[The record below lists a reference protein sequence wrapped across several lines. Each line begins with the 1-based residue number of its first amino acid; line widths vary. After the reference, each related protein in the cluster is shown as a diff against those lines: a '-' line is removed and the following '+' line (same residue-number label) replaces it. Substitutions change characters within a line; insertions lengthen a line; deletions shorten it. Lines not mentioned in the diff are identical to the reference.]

1 MSKQRRVREHRPSG
15 SGMQNFTA
23 GMSILMVLLVL
34 GLVVFFGLTAR
45 NRSVYVR
52 ENIGFSI
59 LLSDEMREGDIT
71 KMKRQLDKAPY
82 VKQSEY
88 ISKKQ
93 ALKEQTEAMGTDPAE
108 FLGYNPFKPSIEVKL
123 NSDYAN
129 SDSIEVIVK
138 QLKKNKYVQEVTYPK
153 DLMDAVNKNIR
164 GISIFLLG
172 LAVVLTFISFALI
185 NNIIRLTVYSKRF
198 LIHTMKLTGAS
209 WGFIRGPFVRRSMAM
224 GAVSALVA
232 DGLLW
237 LGASKLVE
245 WEPELS
251 SVITVEV
258 LGAVSLAVLLSG
270 LLLTWFC
277 AYLSV
282 GRYLRMKACEM
293 YYI

>member
-1 MSKQRRVREHRPSG
+1 
-15 SGMQNFTA
+15 MQNLTA
-23 GMSILMVLLVL
+23 GVSILMVLLVL

-45 NRSVYVR
+45 NLSVYVR

-59 LLSDEMREGDIT
+59 LLSDEMREGDIV
-71 KMKRQLDKAPY
+71 KMQRQLNQEPY

-123 NSDYAN
+123 NNRYAN
-129 SDSIEVIVK
+129 SDSIALIVK
-138 QLKKNKYVQEVTYPK
+138 ALKKNKYVQEVTYPK

-164 GISIFLLG
+164 GISLFLLA
-172 LAVVLTFISFALI
+172 LATVLTFISFALI

-209 WGFIRGPFVRRSMAM
+209 WSFIRRPFVRRSVAM
-224 GAVSALVA
+224 GVVSALLA
-232 DGLLW
+232 DAMLW
-237 LGASKLVE
+237 LGAQRLLQ

-251 SVITVEV
+251 AVVTAEV
-258 LGAVSLAVLLSG
+258 MLLVSLAVLSSG
-270 LLLTWFC
+270 VVLTWLC
-277 AYLSV
+277 ARFSV

>member
-1 MSKQRRVREHRPSG
+1 MNNKKREHRSTG
-15 SGMQNFTA
+15 SGMQNLTA
-23 GMSILMVLLVL
+23 GVSILMVLLVL

-45 NRSVYVR
+45 NLSVYVR

-59 LLSDEMREGDIT
+59 LLSDEMREGDIV
-71 KMKRQLDKAPY
+71 KMQRQLDREPY
-82 VKQSEY
+82 VRQSEY

-123 NSDYAN
+123 NNRYAN
-129 SDSIEVIVK
+129 SDSIALIVK
-138 QLKKNKYVQEVTYPK
+138 TLKKNKYVQEVTYPK

-164 GISIFLLG
+164 GISLFLLA

-209 WGFIRGPFVRRSMAM
+209 WSFIRRPFVRRSVAM
-224 GAVSALVA
+224 GVVSAVLA
-232 DGLLW
+232 DAMLW
-237 LGASKLVE
+237 LGAQQLLQ

-251 SVITVEV
+251 AVVTAEV
-258 LGAVSLAVLLSG
+258 MLQVSLAVLLSG
-270 LLLTWFC
+270 VMLTWLC
-277 AYLSV
+277 ALFSV

>member
-1 MSKQRRVREHRPSG
+1 MNNKKREHRSSG
-15 SGMQNFTA
+15 SGMQNLTA
-23 GMSILMVLLVL
+23 GVSILMVLLVL

-45 NRSVYVR
+45 NLSVYVR

-59 LLSDEMREGDIT
+59 LLSDEMREGDIV
-71 KMKRQLDKAPY
+71 KMQRQLNQEPY
-82 VKQSEY
+82 VRQSEY

-123 NSDYAN
+123 NNRYAN
-129 SDSIEVIVK
+129 SDSIALIVK
-138 QLKKNKYVQEVTYPK
+138 TLKKNKYVQEVTYPK

-164 GISIFLLG
+164 GISLFLLA
-172 LAVVLTFISFALI
+172 LAAVLTFISFALI

-209 WGFIRGPFVRRSMAM
+209 WSFIRRPFVRRSVAM
-224 GAVSALVA
+224 GVVSALLA
-232 DGLLW
+232 DAMLW
-237 LGASKLVE
+237 LGAQRLLQ

-251 SVITVEV
+251 AVVTAEV
-258 LGAVSLAVLLSG
+258 MLLVSLAVLFSG
-270 LLLTWFC
+270 VVLTWLC
-277 AYLSV
+277 ALFSV

>member
-45 NRSVYVR
+45 NLSVYVR

-209 WGFIRGPFVRRSMAM
+209 WGFIRSPFVRRSMAM
-224 GAVSALVA
+224 GAISALVA

>member
-1 MSKQRRVREHRPSG
+1 MNNKKREHRSTG
-15 SGMQNFTA
+15 SGMQNLTA
-23 GMSILMVLLVL
+23 GVSILMVLLVL

-45 NRSVYVR
+45 NLSVYVR

-59 LLSDEMREGDIT
+59 LLSDEMREGDIV
-71 KMKRQLDKAPY
+71 KMQRQLDREPY
-82 VKQSEY
+82 VRQSEY

-123 NSDYAN
+123 NNRYAN
-129 SDSIEVIVK
+129 SDSIALIVK
-138 QLKKNKYVQEVTYPK
+138 TLKKNKYVQEVTYPK

-164 GISIFLLG
+164 GISLFLLA
-172 LAVVLTFISFALI
+172 LAAVLTFISFALI

-209 WGFIRGPFVRRSMAM
+209 WSFIRRPFVRRSVAM
-224 GAVSALVA
+224 GVVSAVLA
-232 DGLLW
+232 DAMLW
-237 LGASKLVE
+237 LGAQQLLQ

-251 SVITVEV
+251 AVVTAEV
-258 LGAVSLAVLLSG
+258 MLQVSLSVLLSG
-270 LLLTWFC
+270 VMLTWLC
-277 AYLSV
+277 ALFSV

>member
-1 MSKQRRVREHRPSG
+1 MNNKKREHRSTG
-15 SGMQNFTA
+15 SGMQNLTA
-23 GMSILMVLLVL
+23 GVSILMVLLVL

-45 NRSVYVR
+45 NLSVYVR

-59 LLSDEMREGDIT
+59 LLSDEMREGDIV
-71 KMKRQLDKAPY
+71 KMQRQLDREPY
-82 VKQSEY
+82 VRQSEY

-123 NSDYAN
+123 NNRYAN
-129 SDSIEVIVK
+129 SDSIALIVK
-138 QLKKNKYVQEVTYPK
+138 TLKKNKYVQEVTYPK

-164 GISIFLLG
+164 GISLFLLA
-172 LAVVLTFISFALI
+172 LAAVLTFISFALI

-209 WGFIRGPFVRRSMAM
+209 WSFIRRPFVRRSVAM
-224 GAVSALVA
+224 GVVSAVLA
-232 DGLLW
+232 DAMLW
-237 LGASKLVE
+237 LGAQQLLQ

-251 SVITVEV
+251 ALVTAEV
-258 LGAVSLAVLLSG
+258 MLQVSLAVLLSG
-270 LLLTWFC
+270 VMLTWLC
-277 AYLSV
+277 ALFSV

>member
-1 MSKQRRVREHRPSG
+1 MKKKREHRSTG
-15 SGMQNFTA
+15 SGMQNLTA
-23 GMSILMVLLVL
+23 GVSILMVLLVL

-45 NRSVYVR
+45 NLSVYVR

-71 KMKRQLDKAPY
+71 QMKRQLDKEPY
-82 VKQSEY
+82 VRQSEY

-123 NSDYAN
+123 NNRYAN
-129 SDSIEVIVK
+129 SDSIALIVK
-138 QLKKNKYVQEVTYPK
+138 ELKKNKYVQEVTYPK

-164 GISIFLLG
+164 GISLFLLA
-172 LAVVLTFISFALI
+172 LAGVLTFISFALI

-209 WGFIRGPFVRRSMAM
+209 WSFIRRPFVRRSVGM
-224 GAVSALVA
+224 GVVSALLA
-232 DGLLW
+232 DALLW
-237 LGASKLVE
+237 VGAQRLLQ

-251 SVITVEV
+251 AVVTAEV
-258 LGAVSLAVLLSG
+258 MLLVSLAVLLSG
-270 LLLTWFC
+270 VLLTWFC
-277 AYLSV
+277 ALFSV

>member
-1 MSKQRRVREHRPSG
+1 MGNKRREHRSSG

-23 GMSILMVLLVL
+23 GVSILMVLLVL
-34 GLVVFFGLTAR
+34 GLGVFFGLTAR
-45 NRSVYVR
+45 NLSVYVR

-59 LLSDEMREGDIT
+59 LLSDEMREGDIV
-71 KMKRQLDKAPY
+71 KMQRQLNQEPY

-123 NSDYAN
+123 NNRYAN
-129 SDSIEVIVK
+129 SDSIALIVK
-138 QLKKNKYVQEVTYPK
+138 TLKKNKYVQEVTYPK

-164 GISIFLLG
+164 GISLFLLA
-172 LAVVLTFISFALI
+172 LAAVLTFISFALI

-209 WGFIRGPFVRRSMAM
+209 WGFIRRPFVRRSVVMGVIAALFADAM
-224 GAVSALVA
+224 LWIGAQR
-232 DGLLW
+232 LLQ
-237 LGASKLVE
+237 
-245 WEPELS
+245 WEPEFS
-251 SVITVEV
+251 AVVTAEV
-258 LGAVSLAVLLSG
+258 MLLVSLAVLLAG
-270 LLLTWFC
+270 IVLTWLC
-277 AYLSV
+277 ALFSV

>member
-1 MSKQRRVREHRPSG
+1 MNKKREHRSSG
-15 SGMQNFTA
+15 SGMQNLTA
-23 GMSILMVLLVL
+23 GVSILMVLLVL

-45 NRSVYVR
+45 NLSVYVR

-59 LLSDEMREGDIT
+59 LLSDEMREGDIV
-71 KMKRQLDKAPY
+71 KMQRQLDQEPY
-82 VKQSEY
+82 VRQSEY

-123 NSDYAN
+123 NNRYAN
-129 SDSIEVIVK
+129 SDSIALIVK
-138 QLKKNKYVQEVTYPK
+138 TLKKNKYVQEVTYPK

-164 GISIFLLG
+164 GISLFLLA
-172 LAVVLTFISFALI
+172 LAAVLTFISFALI

-209 WGFIRGPFVRRSMAM
+209 WSFIRRPFVRRSVVM
-224 GAVSALVA
+224 GIVSALLA
-232 DGLLW
+232 DAMLW
-237 LGASKLVE
+237 LGAQRLLQ

-251 SVITVEV
+251 AVVTAEV
-258 LGAVSLAVLLSG
+258 MLFVSLAVLLSG
-270 LLLTWFC
+270 VVLTWLC
-277 AYLSV
+277 ALFSV

>member
-1 MSKQRRVREHRPSG
+1 MKKKREHRSTVSG
-15 SGMQNFTA
+15 IQNLTA
-23 GMSILMVLLVL
+23 GVSILMVLLVL

-45 NRSVYVR
+45 NLSVYVR

-71 KMKRQLDKAPY
+71 QMKRQLDKEPY
-82 VKQSEY
+82 VRQSEY

-123 NSDYAN
+123 NNRYAN
-129 SDSIEVIVK
+129 SDSIALIVK
-138 QLKKNKYVQEVTYPK
+138 ELKKNKYVQEVTYPK

-164 GISIFLLG
+164 GISLFLLA
-172 LAVVLTFISFALI
+172 LAGVLTFISFALI

-209 WGFIRGPFVRRSMAM
+209 WSFIRRPFVRRSVGM
-224 GAVSALVA
+224 GVVSALLA
-232 DGLLW
+232 DALLW
-237 LGASKLVE
+237 VGAQRLLQ

-251 SVITVEV
+251 AVVTAEV
-258 LGAVSLAVLLSG
+258 MLLVSLAVLLSG
-270 LLLTWFC
+270 VLLTWFC
-277 AYLSV
+277 ALFSV

>member
-45 NRSVYVR
+45 NLSVYVR

-123 NSDYAN
+123 NSSYAN
-129 SDSIEVIVK
+129 SDSIALIVK
-138 QLKKNKYVQEVTYPK
+138 TLKKNKYVQEVTYPK

-164 GISIFLLG
+164 GISLFLLA
-172 LAVVLTFISFALI
+172 LAAVLTFISFALI

-209 WGFIRGPFVRRSMAM
+209 WSFIRRPFMMRSLCIALI
-224 GAVSALVA
+224 SALLA
-232 DGLLW
+232 DGVLLAGVHSA
-237 LGASKLVE
+237 LTYDAALRQFIPNESLLLMG
-245 WEPELS
+245 LS
-251 SVITVEV
+251 VFV
-258 LGAVSLAVLLSG
+258 LGILIMLLC
-270 LLLTWFC
+270 T
-277 AYLSV
+277 YLSV
-282 GRYLRMKACEM
+282 THLLRKKIE
-293 YYI
+293 Y

>member
-1 MSKQRRVREHRPSG
+1 MGNKRREHRSSG

-23 GMSILMVLLVL
+23 GVSILMVLLVL

-45 NRSVYVR
+45 NLSVYVR

-59 LLSDEMREGDIT
+59 LLSDEMREGDIV
-71 KMKRQLDKAPY
+71 KMQRQLNQEPY

-123 NSDYAN
+123 NNRYAN
-129 SDSIEVIVK
+129 SDSIALIVK
-138 QLKKNKYVQEVTYPK
+138 TLKKNKYVQEVTYPK

-164 GISIFLLG
+164 GISLFLLA
-172 LAVVLTFISFALI
+172 LAAVLTFISFALI

-209 WGFIRGPFVRRSMAM
+209 WGFIRRPFVHRSVVMGVIAALFADAM
-224 GAVSALVA
+224 LWIGAQR
-232 DGLLW
+232 LLQ
-237 LGASKLVE
+237 

-251 SVITVEV
+251 AVVTAEV
-258 LGAVSLAVLLSG
+258 MLLVSLAVLLAG
-270 LLLTWFC
+270 IVLTWLC
-277 AYLSV
+277 ALFSV

>member
-1 MSKQRRVREHRPSG
+1 MKKKREHRSTG
-15 SGMQNFTA
+15 SGMQNLTA
-23 GMSILMVLLVL
+23 GVSILMVLLVL

-45 NRSVYVR
+45 NLSVYVR

-59 LLSDEMREGDIT
+59 LLSGEMREGDIT
-71 KMKRQLDKAPY
+71 QMKRQLDKEPS
-82 VKQSEY
+82 VRQSEY

-123 NSDYAN
+123 NNRYAN
-129 SDSIEVIVK
+129 SDSIALIVK
-138 QLKKNKYVQEVTYPK
+138 ELKKNKYVQEVTYPK

-164 GISIFLLG
+164 GISIFLLA
-172 LAVVLTFISFALI
+172 LAGVLTFISFALI

-209 WGFIRGPFVRRSMAM
+209 WSFIRRPFVRRSVGM
-224 GAVSALVA
+224 GVVSALLA
-232 DGLLW
+232 DALLW
-237 LGASKLVE
+237 VGAQRLLQ

-251 SVITVEV
+251 AVVTAEV
-258 LGAVSLAVLLSG
+258 MLLVSLAVLLSG
-270 LLLTWFC
+270 VLLTWLC
-277 AYLSV
+277 ALFSV

>member
-45 NRSVYVR
+45 NLSVYVR

-108 FLGYNPFKPSIEVKL
+108 FLGYNPFKPSIGAPPYLDASKSFKVSFNAGFTSKAPILLRRELIIPVLILLIKVPAKPSYSFKITL
-123 NSDYAN
+123 PTKASHTTTSA
-129 SDSIEVIVK
+129 
-138 QLKKNKYVQEVTYPK
+138 YP
-153 DLMDAVNKNIR
+153 A
-164 GISIFLLG
+164 GISLASMLPIKLISLQFLSNGKVSFTSAFPFSSSAPIFTIATRG
-172 LAVVLTFISFALI
+172 
-185 NNIIRLTVYSKRF
+185 F
-198 LIHTMKLTGAS
+198 LIPMTCS
-209 WGFIRGPFVRRSMAM
+209 I
-224 GAVSALVA
+224 
-232 DGLLW
+232 
-237 LGASKLVE
+237 
-245 WEPELS
+245 
-251 SVITVEV
+251 
-258 LGAVSLAVLLSG
+258 
-270 LLLTWFC
+270 
-277 AYLSV
+277 
-282 GRYLRMKACEM
+282 
-293 YYI
+293 

>member
-1 MSKQRRVREHRPSG
+1 MNNKKREHRSSG
-15 SGMQNFTA
+15 SGMQNLTA
-23 GMSILMVLLVL
+23 GVSILMVLLVL

-45 NRSVYVR
+45 NLSVYVR

-59 LLSDEMREGDIT
+59 LLSDEMREGDIV
-71 KMKRQLDKAPY
+71 KMQRQLNQEPY
-82 VKQSEY
+82 VRQSEY

-123 NSDYAN
+123 NNRYAN
-129 SDSIEVIVK
+129 SDSIALIVK
-138 QLKKNKYVQEVTYPK
+138 ALKKNKYVQEVTYPK

-164 GISIFLLG
+164 GISLFLLA
-172 LAVVLTFISFALI
+172 LAAVLTFISFALI

-209 WGFIRGPFVRRSMAM
+209 WSFIRRPFVRRSVAM
-224 GAVSALVA
+224 GVVSALLA
-232 DGLLW
+232 DAMLW
-237 LGASKLVE
+237 LGAQRLLQ

-251 SVITVEV
+251 AVVTAEV
-258 LGAVSLAVLLSG
+258 MLLVSLAVLFSG
-270 LLLTWFC
+270 VVLTWLC
-277 AYLSV
+277 ALFSV

>member
-1 MSKQRRVREHRPSG
+1 MGNKRREHRSSG

-23 GMSILMVLLVL
+23 GVSILMVLLVL

-45 NRSVYVR
+45 NLSVYVR

-59 LLSDEMREGDIT
+59 LLSDEMREGDIV
-71 KMKRQLDKAPY
+71 KMQRQLNQEPY

-123 NSDYAN
+123 NNRYAN
-129 SDSIEVIVK
+129 SDSIALIVK
-138 QLKKNKYVQEVTYPK
+138 TLKKNKYVQEVTYPK

-164 GISIFLLG
+164 GISLFLLA
-172 LAVVLTFISFALI
+172 LAAVLTFISFALI

-209 WGFIRGPFVRRSMAM
+209 WGFIRRPFVCRSVVMGVIAALFADAM
-224 GAVSALVA
+224 FWIGAQR
-232 DGLLW
+232 LLQ
-237 LGASKLVE
+237 
-245 WEPELS
+245 WEPEF
-251 SVITVEV
+251 SVVVTAEV
-258 LGAVSLAVLLSG
+258 MLLVSLAVLLAG
-270 LLLTWFC
+270 IVLTWLC
-277 AYLSV
+277 ALFSV

>member
-1 MSKQRRVREHRPSG
+1 MKKKREHRSTG
-15 SGMQNFTA
+15 SGMQNLTA
-23 GMSILMVLLVL
+23 GVSILMVLLVL

-45 NRSVYVR
+45 NLSVYVR

-71 KMKRQLDKAPY
+71 QMKRQLDKEPY
-82 VKQSEY
+82 VRQSEY

-123 NSDYAN
+123 NNRYAN
-129 SDSIEVIVK
+129 SDSIALIVK
-138 QLKKNKYVQEVTYPK
+138 ELKKNKYVQEVTYPK

-164 GISIFLLG
+164 GISLFLLA
-172 LAVVLTFISFALI
+172 LAGVLTFISFALI

-209 WGFIRGPFVRRSMAM
+209 WSFIRRPFVRRSVGM
-224 GAVSALVA
+224 GVVSALLA
-232 DGLLW
+232 DALLW
-237 LGASKLVE
+237 VGAQRLLQ

-251 SVITVEV
+251 AVVTAEV
-258 LGAVSLAVLLSG
+258 MLLVSLAVLLSG
-270 LLLTWFC
+270 VLLTWFC
-277 AYLSV
+277 ALCAV
-282 GRYLRMKACEM
+282 GRDLRMKACEM

>member
-1 MSKQRRVREHRPSG
+1 MNNKKREHRSTG
-15 SGMQNFTA
+15 SGMQNLTA
-23 GMSILMVLLVL
+23 GVSILMVLLVL

-45 NRSVYVR
+45 NLSVYVR

-59 LLSDEMREGDIT
+59 LLSDEMREGDIV
-71 KMKRQLDKAPY
+71 KMQRQLDQEPY
-82 VKQSEY
+82 VRQSEY

-123 NSDYAN
+123 NNRYAN
-129 SDSIEVIVK
+129 SDSIALIVK
-138 QLKKNKYVQEVTYPK
+138 TLKKNKYVQEVTYPK

-164 GISIFLLG
+164 GISLFLLA

-209 WGFIRGPFVRRSMAM
+209 WSFIRRPFVRRSVAM
-224 GAVSALVA
+224 GVVSAVLA
-232 DGLLW
+232 DAMLW
-237 LGASKLVE
+237 LGAQQLLQ

-251 SVITVEV
+251 AVVTAEV
-258 LGAVSLAVLLSG
+258 MLQVSLAVLLSG
-270 LLLTWFC
+270 VMLTWLC
-277 AYLSV
+277 ALFSV

>member
-1 MSKQRRVREHRPSG
+1 
-15 SGMQNFTA
+15 MQNLTA
-23 GMSILMVLLVL
+23 GVSILMVLLVL

-45 NRSVYVR
+45 NLSVYVR

-59 LLSDEMREGDIT
+59 LLSDEMREGDIV
-71 KMKRQLDKAPY
+71 KMQRQLNQEPY
-82 VKQSEY
+82 VRQSEY

-123 NSDYAN
+123 NNRYAN
-129 SDSIEVIVK
+129 SDSIALIVK
-138 QLKKNKYVQEVTYPK
+138 ALKKNKYVQEVTYPK

-164 GISIFLLG
+164 GISLFLLA
-172 LAVVLTFISFALI
+172 LATVLTFISFALI

-209 WGFIRGPFVRRSMAM
+209 WSFIRRPFVRRSVAM
-224 GAVSALVA
+224 GVVSALLA
-232 DGLLW
+232 DAMLW
-237 LGASKLVE
+237 LGAQRLLQ

-251 SVITVEV
+251 AVVTAEV
-258 LGAVSLAVLLSG
+258 MLLVSLAVLFSG
-270 LLLTWFC
+270 VVLTWLC
-277 AYLSV
+277 ALFSV

>member
-1 MSKQRRVREHRPSG
+1 MNNKKREHRSSG
-15 SGMQNFTA
+15 SGMQNLTA
-23 GMSILMVLLVL
+23 GVSILMVLLVL

-45 NRSVYVR
+45 NLSVYVR

-71 KMKRQLDKAPY
+71 QMKRQLDKEPY
-82 VKQSEY
+82 VRQSEY

-123 NSDYAN
+123 NNRYAN
-129 SDSIEVIVK
+129 SDSIALIVK
-138 QLKKNKYVQEVTYPK
+138 ALKKNKYVQEVTYPK

-164 GISIFLLG
+164 GISLFLLA
-172 LAVVLTFISFALI
+172 LATVLTFISFALI

-209 WGFIRGPFVRRSMAM
+209 WSFIRRPFVRRSVAM
-224 GAVSALVA
+224 GVVSALLA
-232 DGLLW
+232 DAMLW
-237 LGASKLVE
+237 LGAQRLLQ

-251 SVITVEV
+251 AVVTAEV
-258 LGAVSLAVLLSG
+258 MLLVSLAVLFSG
-270 LLLTWFC
+270 VVLTWLC
-277 AYLSV
+277 ALFSV

>member
-1 MSKQRRVREHRPSG
+1 MKKKREHRSIG
-15 SGMQNFTA
+15 SGMQNLTA
-23 GMSILMVLLVL
+23 GVSILMVLLVL

-45 NRSVYVR
+45 NLSVYVR

-71 KMKRQLDKAPY
+71 QMKRQLDKEPY
-82 VKQSEY
+82 VRQSEY

-123 NSDYAN
+123 NNRYAN
-129 SDSIEVIVK
+129 SDSIALIVK
-138 QLKKNKYVQEVTYPK
+138 ELKKNKYVQEVTYPK

-164 GISIFLLG
+164 GISIFLLA
-172 LAVVLTFISFALI
+172 LAGVLTFISFALI

-209 WGFIRGPFVRRSMAM
+209 WSFIRRPFVRRSVGM
-224 GAVSALVA
+224 GVVSALLA
-232 DGLLW
+232 DALLW
-237 LGASKLVE
+237 VGAQRLLQ

-251 SVITVEV
+251 AVVTAEV
-258 LGAVSLAVLLSG
+258 MLLVSLAVLLSG
-270 LLLTWFC
+270 VLLTWFC
-277 AYLSV
+277 ALFSV

>member
-1 MSKQRRVREHRPSG
+1 MNKKREHRSSG
-15 SGMQNFTA
+15 SGMQNLTA
-23 GMSILMVLLVL
+23 GVSILMVLLVL

-45 NRSVYVR
+45 NLSVYVR

-59 LLSDEMREGDIT
+59 LLSDEMREGDIV
-71 KMKRQLDKAPY
+71 KMQRQLDQEPY
-82 VKQSEY
+82 VRQSEY

-123 NSDYAN
+123 NNRYAN
-129 SDSIEVIVK
+129 SDSIALIVK
-138 QLKKNKYVQEVTYPK
+138 MLKKNKYVQEVTYPK

-164 GISIFLLG
+164 GISLFLLA
-172 LAVVLTFISFALI
+172 LAAVLTFISFALI

-209 WGFIRGPFVRRSMAM
+209 WSFIRRPFVRRSVVM
-224 GAVSALVA
+224 GVVSALLA
-232 DGLLW
+232 DAMLW
-237 LGASKLVE
+237 LGAQRLLQ

-251 SVITVEV
+251 AVVTAEV
-258 LGAVSLAVLLSG
+258 MLFVSLAVLLSG
-270 LLLTWFC
+270 VVLTWLC
-277 AYLSV
+277 ALFSV

>member
-1 MSKQRRVREHRPSG
+1 MNKKREHRSSG
-15 SGMQNFTA
+15 SGMQNLTA
-23 GMSILMVLLVL
+23 GVSILMVLLVL

-45 NRSVYVR
+45 NLSVYVR

-59 LLSDEMREGDIT
+59 LLSDEMREGDIV
-71 KMKRQLDKAPY
+71 KMQRQLDQEPY
-82 VKQSEY
+82 VRQSEY

-123 NSDYAN
+123 NNRYAN
-129 SDSIEVIVK
+129 SDSIALIVK
-138 QLKKNKYVQEVTYPK
+138 MLKKNKYVQEVTYPK

-164 GISIFLLG
+164 GISLFLLA
-172 LAVVLTFISFALI
+172 LAAVLTFISFALI

-209 WGFIRGPFVRRSMAM
+209 WSFIRRPFVRRSVVM
-224 GAVSALVA
+224 GIVSALLA
-232 DGLLW
+232 DAMLW
-237 LGASKLVE
+237 LGAQRLLQ

-251 SVITVEV
+251 AVVTAEV
-258 LGAVSLAVLLSG
+258 MLFVSLAVLLSG
-270 LLLTWFC
+270 VVLTWLC
-277 AYLSV
+277 ALFSV

>member
-1 MSKQRRVREHRPSG
+1 MGNKRREHRSSG

-23 GMSILMVLLVL
+23 GVSILMVLLVL

-45 NRSVYVR
+45 NLSVYVR

-59 LLSDEMREGDIT
+59 LLSDEMREGDIV
-71 KMKRQLDKAPY
+71 KMQRQLNQEPY

-123 NSDYAN
+123 NNRYAN
-129 SDSIEVIVK
+129 SDSIALIVK
-138 QLKKNKYVQEVTYPK
+138 TLKKNKYVQEVTYPK

-164 GISIFLLG
+164 GISLFLLA
-172 LAVVLTFISFALI
+172 LAAVLTFISFALI

-209 WGFIRGPFVRRSMAM
+209 WGFIRRPFVRRSVVMGVIAALFADAM
-224 GAVSALVA
+224 LWIGAQR
-232 DGLLW
+232 LLQ
-237 LGASKLVE
+237 
-245 WEPELS
+245 WEPEFS
-251 SVITVEV
+251 AVVTAEV
-258 LGAVSLAVLLSG
+258 MLLVSLAVLLAG
-270 LLLTWFC
+270 IVLTWLC
-277 AYLSV
+277 ALFSV

>member
-1 MSKQRRVREHRPSG
+1 MNKKREHRSSG
-15 SGMQNFTA
+15 SGMQNLTA
-23 GMSILMVLLVL
+23 GVSILMVLLVL

-45 NRSVYVR
+45 NLSVYVR

-59 LLSDEMREGDIT
+59 LLSDEMREGDIV
-71 KMKRQLDKAPY
+71 KMQRQLDQEPY
-82 VKQSEY
+82 VRQSEY

-123 NSDYAN
+123 NNRYAN
-129 SDSIEVIVK
+129 SDSIALIVK
-138 QLKKNKYVQEVTYPK
+138 TLKKNKYVQEVTYPK

-164 GISIFLLG
+164 GISLFLLA
-172 LAVVLTFISFALI
+172 LAAVLTFISFALI

-198 LIHTMKLTGAS
+198 LIHAMKLTGAS
-209 WGFIRGPFVRRSMAM
+209 WSFIRRPFVRRSVAM
-224 GAVSALVA
+224 GVVSALLA
-232 DGLLW
+232 DAMLW
-237 LGASKLVE
+237 LGAQRLLQ

-251 SVITVEV
+251 AVVTAEV
-258 LGAVSLAVLLSG
+258 MLFVSLAVLLSG
-270 LLLTWFC
+270 VVLTWLC
-277 AYLSV
+277 ALFSV

>member
-1 MSKQRRVREHRPSG
+1 MNNKKREHRSTG
-15 SGMQNFTA
+15 SGMQNLTA
-23 GMSILMVLLVL
+23 GVSILMVLLVL

-45 NRSVYVR
+45 NLSVYVR

-59 LLSDEMREGDIT
+59 LLSDEMREGDIV
-71 KMKRQLDKAPY
+71 KMQRQLDQEPY
-82 VKQSEY
+82 VRQSEY

-123 NSDYAN
+123 NNRYAN
-129 SDSIEVIVK
+129 SDSIALIVK
-138 QLKKNKYVQEVTYPK
+138 TLKKNKYVQEVTYPK

-164 GISIFLLG
+164 GISLFLLA
-172 LAVVLTFISFALI
+172 LAAVLTFISFALI

-209 WGFIRGPFVRRSMAM
+209 WSFIRRPFVRRSVAM
-224 GAVSALVA
+224 GVVSAVLA
-232 DGLLW
+232 DAMLW
-237 LGASKLVE
+237 LGAQQLLQ

-251 SVITVEV
+251 AVVTAEV
-258 LGAVSLAVLLSG
+258 MLQVSLAVLLSG
-270 LLLTWFC
+270 VMLTWLC
-277 AYLSV
+277 ALFSV

>member
-1 MSKQRRVREHRPSG
+1 MNNKKREHRSTG
-15 SGMQNFTA
+15 SGMQNLTA
-23 GMSILMVLLVL
+23 GVSILMVLLVL

-45 NRSVYVR
+45 NLSVYVR

-59 LLSDEMREGDIT
+59 LLSDEMREGDIV
-71 KMKRQLDKAPY
+71 KMQRQLDREPY
-82 VKQSEY
+82 VRQSEY

-123 NSDYAN
+123 NNRYAN
-129 SDSIEVIVK
+129 SDSIALIVK
-138 QLKKNKYVQEVTYPK
+138 TLKKNKYVQEVTYPK

-164 GISIFLLG
+164 GISLFLLA
-172 LAVVLTFISFALI
+172 LAAVLTFISFALI

-209 WGFIRGPFVRRSMAM
+209 WSFIRRPFVRRSVAM
-224 GAVSALVA
+224 GVVSAVLA
-232 DGLLW
+232 DAMLW
-237 LGASKLVE
+237 LGAQQLLQ

-251 SVITVEV
+251 AVVTAEV
-258 LGAVSLAVLLSG
+258 MLQVSLAVLLSG
-270 LLLTWFC
+270 VMLTWLC
-277 AYLSV
+277 ALFSV

>member
-1 MSKQRRVREHRPSG
+1 MNNKKREHRSTG
-15 SGMQNFTA
+15 SGMQNLTA
-23 GMSILMVLLVL
+23 GVSILMVLLVL

-45 NRSVYVR
+45 NLSVYVR

-59 LLSDEMREGDIT
+59 LLSDEMREGDIV
-71 KMKRQLDKAPY
+71 KMQRQLDREPY
-82 VKQSEY
+82 VRQSEY

-123 NSDYAN
+123 NNRYAN
-129 SDSIEVIVK
+129 SDSIALIVK
-138 QLKKNKYVQEVTYPK
+138 TLKKNKYVQEVTYPK

-164 GISIFLLG
+164 GISLFLLA
-172 LAVVLTFISFALI
+172 LAAVLTFISFALI

-209 WGFIRGPFVRRSMAM
+209 WTFIRRPFVRRSVAM
-224 GAVSALVA
+224 GVVSAVLA
-232 DGLLW
+232 DAMLW
-237 LGASKLVE
+237 LGAQQLLQ

-251 SVITVEV
+251 AVVTAEV
-258 LGAVSLAVLLSG
+258 MLQVSLAVLLSG
-270 LLLTWFC
+270 VMLTWLC
-277 AYLSV
+277 ALFSV

>member
-1 MSKQRRVREHRPSG
+1 MNNKKREHRSSG
-15 SGMQNFTA
+15 SGMQNLTA
-23 GMSILMVLLVL
+23 GVSILMVLLVL

-45 NRSVYVR
+45 NLSVYVR

-59 LLSDEMREGDIT
+59 LLSDEMREGDIV
-71 KMKRQLDKAPY
+71 KMQRQLNQEPY
-82 VKQSEY
+82 VRQSEY

-123 NSDYAN
+123 NNRYAN
-129 SDSIEVIVK
+129 SDSIALIVK
-138 QLKKNKYVQEVTYPK
+138 ALKKNKYVQEVTYPK

-164 GISIFLLG
+164 GISLFLLA
-172 LAVVLTFISFALI
+172 LATVLTFISFALI

-209 WGFIRGPFVRRSMAM
+209 WSFIRRPFVRRSVAM
-224 GAVSALVA
+224 GVVSALLA
-232 DGLLW
+232 DAMLW
-237 LGASKLVE
+237 LGAQRLLQ

-251 SVITVEV
+251 AVVTAEV
-258 LGAVSLAVLLSG
+258 MLLVSLAVLFSG
-270 LLLTWFC
+270 VVLTWLC
-277 AYLSV
+277 ALFSV

>member
-1 MSKQRRVREHRPSG
+1 MKKKREHRSTG
-15 SGMQNFTA
+15 SGMQNLTA
-23 GMSILMVLLVL
+23 GVSILMVLLVL

-45 NRSVYVR
+45 NLSVYVR

-71 KMKRQLDKAPY
+71 QMKRQLDKEPY
-82 VKQSEY
+82 VRQSEY

-123 NSDYAN
+123 NNRYAN
-129 SDSIEVIVK
+129 SDSIALIVK
-138 QLKKNKYVQEVTYPK
+138 ELKKNKYVQEVTYPK

-164 GISIFLLG
+164 GISIFLLA
-172 LAVVLTFISFALI
+172 LAGVLTFISFALI

-209 WGFIRGPFVRRSMAM
+209 WSFIRRPFVRRSVGM
-224 GAVSALVA
+224 GVVSALLA
-232 DGLLW
+232 DALLW
-237 LGASKLVE
+237 VGAQRLLQ

-251 SVITVEV
+251 AVVTAEV
-258 LGAVSLAVLLSG
+258 MLLVSLAVLLAG
-270 LLLTWFC
+270 VLLTWFC
-277 AYLSV
+277 ALFAV

>member
-1 MSKQRRVREHRPSG
+1 MNNKKREHRSTG
-15 SGMQNFTA
+15 SGMQNLTA
-23 GMSILMVLLVL
+23 GVSILMVLLVL

-45 NRSVYVR
+45 NLSVYVR

-59 LLSDEMREGDIT
+59 LLSDEMREGDIV
-71 KMKRQLDKAPY
+71 KMQRQLNQEPY
-82 VKQSEY
+82 VRQSEY

-123 NSDYAN
+123 NSSYAN
-129 SDSIEVIVK
+129 SDSIALIVK
-138 QLKKNKYVQEVTYPK
+138 TLKKNKHVQEVTYPK

-164 GISIFLLG
+164 GISLFLLA
-172 LAVVLTFISFALI
+172 LATVLTFISFALI

-209 WGFIRGPFVRRSMAM
+209 WSFIRRPFVRRSVAM
-224 GAVSALVA
+224 GVISAMLA
-232 DGLLW
+232 DAMLW
-237 LGASKLVE
+237 LGAQRLLQ

-251 SVITVEV
+251 AVVTAEV
-258 LGAVSLAVLLSG
+258 MLLVSLAVLLSG
-270 LLLTWFC
+270 VVLTWLC
-277 AYLSV
+277 ALFSV
-282 GRYLRMKACEM
+282 GRFLRMKACEM

>member
-1 MSKQRRVREHRPSG
+1 MGNKRREHRSSG

-23 GMSILMVLLVL
+23 GVSILMVLLVL

-45 NRSVYVR
+45 NLSVYVR

-59 LLSDEMREGDIT
+59 LLSDEMREGDIV
-71 KMKRQLDKAPY
+71 KMQRQLNQEPY

-123 NSDYAN
+123 NNRYAN
-129 SDSIEVIVK
+129 SDSIALIVK
-138 QLKKNKYVQEVTYPK
+138 TLKKNKYVQEVTYPK

-164 GISIFLLG
+164 GISLFLLA
-172 LAVVLTFISFALI
+172 LAAVLTFISFALI

-209 WGFIRGPFVRRSMAM
+209 WGFIRRPFVCRSVVMGVIAALFADAM
-224 GAVSALVA
+224 LWIGAQR
-232 DGLLW
+232 LLQ
-237 LGASKLVE
+237 

-251 SVITVEV
+251 AVVTAEV
-258 LGAVSLAVLLSG
+258 MLLVSLAVLLAG
-270 LLLTWFC
+270 IVLTWLC
-277 AYLSV
+277 ALFSV

>member
-1 MSKQRRVREHRPSG
+1 MGNKRREHRSSG

-23 GMSILMVLLVL
+23 GVSILMVLLVL

-45 NRSVYVR
+45 NLSVYVR

-59 LLSDEMREGDIT
+59 LLSDEMREGDIV
-71 KMKRQLDKAPY
+71 KMQRQLNQEPY

-123 NSDYAN
+123 NNRYAN
-129 SDSIEVIVK
+129 SDSIALIVK
-138 QLKKNKYVQEVTYPK
+138 TLKKNKYVQEVTYPK

-164 GISIFLLG
+164 GISLFLLA
-172 LAVVLTFISFALI
+172 LAAVLTFISFALI
-185 NNIIRLTVYSKRF
+185 NDIIRLTVYSKRF

-209 WGFIRGPFVRRSMAM
+209 WGFIRRPFVRRSVVMGVIAALFADAM
-224 GAVSALVA
+224 LWIGAQR
-232 DGLLW
+232 LLQ
-237 LGASKLVE
+237 
-245 WEPELS
+245 WEPEFS
-251 SVITVEV
+251 AVVTAEV
-258 LGAVSLAVLLSG
+258 MLLVSLAVLLAG
-270 LLLTWFC
+270 IVLTWLC
-277 AYLSV
+277 ALFSV